1 LDDATAH
8 ALNALNL
15 AFYRER
21 ADEFDA
27 ARQRPWRGWSQLGA
41 LLRERGGARDLDVLD
56 AGCGNG
62 RLGAFLAAEG
72 HPARRYLG
80 IDASPELL
88 AHARARALPG
98 AEYRVADLVAGD
110 PEQALPPGAFSLVA
124 LFGVLHHVPSQARR
138 RALLAA
144 LQGRVAPEGLLVFSA
159 WQADAADRGEPRR
172 VAWEDWEPASAVDPA
187 QLEPGD
193 CLLAWGAG
201 RDAVRYCHFADDP
214 ELAGLLAGLAGRQV
228 AAWSGDDGRGWRNR
242 YFALARA

>member
-1 LDDATAH
+1 LNDTTAY
-8 ALNALNL
+8 ALNAINL

-72 HPARRYLG
+72 HPARRYFG
-80 IDASPELL
+80 VDASPGLL

-98 AEYRVADLVAGD
+98 AEYRIVDLVADD
-110 PEQALPPGAFSLVA
+110 PGQALPAAAFSLVA
-124 LFGVLHHVPSQARR
+124 LFGVLHHVPGHERR
-138 RALLAA
+138 RALLTA
-144 LQGRVAPEGLLVFSA
+144 LLERVAPGGLLVFSA
-159 WQADAADRGEPRR
+159 WPAQGQGRGDERR
-172 VAWEDWEPASAVDPA
+172 VPWGEWGAGTRVDPA

-193 CLLAWGAG
+193 CLLAWGEA
-201 RDAVRYCHFADDP
+201 RQAVRYCHFADDP
-214 ELAGLLAGLAGRQV
+214 ELAGLLRGLSARTV
-228 AAWSGDDGRGWRNR
+228 AAWTGDDGRGWVNR
-242 YFALARA
+242 YFALSPA